1 MKTCLAALFLF
12 ACLCAKGQ
20 SQYVAVAAGNPF
32 LSDAEQFIPGD
43 KELQISLTYQNTA
56 STHFYNEDHVSNDL
70 NSLKKIVS
78 NYADFNAVFGFTS
91 RFSVGFELGY
101 FMNKNMRYLNTTS
114 KTSGLADGVISLKY
128 KLLQN
133 KRTRFTLLPVAG
145 IKIPLGSFDFTD
157 GFIVLPLAMQ
167 PSSGDICYFA
177 SIYMHKVLNDKFSIA
192 SYTRYEVSQL
202 ISSTYYYHKYG
213 DLWMLSFFGS
223 YKLSDLFT
231 CILQLRLENKDK
243 SHRELDKII
252 ESSGYGI
259 FYVSPQVNFNF
270 TEDFQLGVYAD
281 LPLYKYYN
289 GTQLATDY
297 SISVRLM
304 KKIGF

>member
-1 MKTCLAALFLF
+1 MKKSLVVFMLFVCLYF
-12 ACLCAKGQ
+12 KGH

-43 KELQISLTYQNTA
+43 KELLLSLSCQNTA
-56 STHFYNEDHVSNDL
+56 STHFYVEDKVSTDL

-78 NYADFNAVFGFTS
+78 NFVDFNAVFGFTS

-114 KTSGLADGVISLKY
+114 RTSGLADGVLSLKY
-128 KLLQN
+128 KLMQN
-133 KRTRFTLLPVAG
+133 KRTRFTLLPSAG
-145 IKIPLGSFDFTD
+145 IKLPLGSFDITD
-157 GFIVLPLAMQ
+157 GSTVLPLAMQ

-177 SIYMHKVLNDKFSIA
+177 SIYMHKALSDKFSIA

-223 YKLSDLFT
+223 YKFSDKFT
-231 CILQLRLENKDK
+231 GILQLRLENKDK
-243 SHRELDKII
+243 SQRELDKII
-252 ESSGYGI
+252 ESSGYDI
-259 FYVSPQVNFNF
+259 FFVSPQVNFNF
-270 TEDFQLGVYAD
+270 TDKFQLGLYAD
-281 LPLYKYYN
+281 LPVYKYYN
-289 GTQLATDY
+289 GTQLAADY
-297 SISVRLM
+297 CIAVRLM